1 MDLIVTPA
9 PEQQA
14 HRGTL
19 VLFGEN
25 YDCALGRTGIRPDKH
40 EGDGATPVG
49 RFALREI
56 RYRADRLTLPD
67 TPILATPTGKHD
79 GWCDDPS
86 DPSYN
91 QAVTLPYHAR
101 AETMWRDDDL
111 YDLVV
116 ILGHNDDPV
125 VPHRGSAIF
134 MHVASSDYGPT
145 DGCVALSKPDLL
157 EILESLDKG
166 SEIEIIL

>member
-1 MDLIVTPA
+1 MPHLIVTSDGWLKCGDS
-9 PEQQA
+9 
-14 HRGTL
+14 R
-19 VLFGEN
+19 
-25 YDCALGRTGIRPDKH
+25 YRCALGHGGVRPDKC
-40 EGDGATPVG
+40 EGDRATPTGCYPV
-49 RFALREI
+49 RRLL
-56 RYRADRLTLPD
+56 YRADRLPRPQSRLD
-67 TPILATPTGKHD
+67 TGAIQPSD